1 MTRRKERPD
10 AARRLIG
17 RLSDPEE
24 WERAAN
30 APKDPQEIPD
40 SIVIESRSGTLLRI
54 RCADC
59 GATLKG
65 VRQLGDGRYV
75 IGAPWKLVDRGISTP
90 LACNKCGSRRPL
102 NGMRILEALERD
114 STSIRI

>member
-1 MTRRKERPD
+1 MTRRKERPET
-10 AARRLIG
+10 ARRLIE

-24 WERAAN
+24 WERALN
-30 APKDPQEIPD
+30 APKDPEEIPD
-40 SIVIESRSGTLLRI
+40 RVAIESRSGTLLRI

-75 IGAPWKLVDRGISTP
+75 IGAPWKLVERHTNTP
-90 LACNKCGSRRPL
+90 VICDGCGPRRPL
-102 NGMRILEALERD
+102 YGVRVLEALEGKR
-114 STSIRI
+114 STIRL